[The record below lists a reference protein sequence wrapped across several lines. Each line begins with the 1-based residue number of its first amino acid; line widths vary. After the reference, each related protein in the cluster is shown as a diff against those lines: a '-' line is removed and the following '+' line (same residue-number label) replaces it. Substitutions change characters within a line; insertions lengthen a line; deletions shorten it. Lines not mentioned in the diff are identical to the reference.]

1 MAKYID
7 KIKVK
12 TREDVFEEHLIG
24 TTSDL
29 VFEKNSNLCVGDQIK
44 ALEERVGV
52 LENATI
58 EIQNIFNDRLVMI
71 ERLLELAE
79 QDPEAE
85 PITTIE
91 DRLQLIEETLGL
103 QAPEA

>member
-12 TREDVFEEHLIG
+12 TGEDAFEEHFIG

-29 VFEKNSNLCVGDQIK
+29 VFEGNSNLRVSDQIK
-44 ALEERVGV
+44 TLEAQMAE
-52 LENATI
+52 LQAQTI
-58 EIQNIFNDRLVMI
+58 SFNNRILLI
-71 ERLLELAE
+71 ERLLELKE
-79 QDPEAE
+79 QDPDAE
-85 PITTIE
+85 PIVTIE
-91 DRLQLIEETLGL
+91 DRLQLIEEALGL

>member
-12 TREDVFEEHLIG
+12 TGEDAFEEHLIG

-29 VFEKNSNLCVGDQIK
+29 VFEGNSNLRVSDQIK
-44 ALEERVGV
+44 ALENQVAD
-52 LENATI
+52 LQKQTI
-58 EIQNIFNDRLVMI
+58 VMQDINNRLLVI

-91 DRLQLIEETLGL
+91 DRLQLIEEALGL
-103 QAPEA
+103 QVPEE